1 MTCAF
6 GLQFL
11 FYHPPTFQQ
20 LHGGK
25 RTVMEEVKRI
35 DFIGA
40 FLMATGLT
48 LFLLGISWGQS
59 SHMVDV
65 AFQLTFFKVAH
76 RRHGLQLAFF
86 PLLSL
91 VDVY

>member
-1 MTCAF
+1 MMACAF
-6 GLQFL
+6 ALQFF

-35 DFIGA
+35 DVVGV

-48 LFLLGISWGQS
+48 LFLLGVSWGS
-59 SHMVDV
+59 S
-65 AFQLTFFKVAH
+65 LSSTLLK
-76 RRHGLQLAFF
+76 
-86 PLLSL
+86 LSL
-91 VDVY
+91 TT